1 MYTLEEIDRILDHC
15 AHLRNLDREPAN
27 LYDPIGY
34 MMSMGGKR
42 IRPKLCLLACNLLKE
57 ELTDPVLFPA
67 MALEIF
73 HEFTLIH
80 DDIMDRSDTRRGRPT
95 VYKKWDENVA
105 ILSGDVMSILA
116 YRYLS
121 YAPAD
126 VLPQIFDLF
135 TTTATEV
142 CEGQMFDMNY
152 ETLPF
157 ITMDDYLAMI
167 GLKTAVL
174 LACSTKMGGLLGGA
188 SPEACQAL
196 YDFGYQLGIAFQITD
211 DYLDT
216 FGNEKV
222 FGKKIGG
229 DILNNKKTWLLVES
243 FRRADITRKKTLE
256 SLLKMEADDPA
267 AKIDAVRQLYV
278 DLGVRE
284 AAEAEILAWHRK
296 SLEALARAGFDP
308 ARTTEIETFAQQLI
322 HREK

>member
-57 ELTDPVLFPA
+57 ELDDPVLFPA

-116 YRYLS
+116 YKYLS
-121 YAPAD
+121 HAPAE

-152 ETLPF
+152 EALPF

-174 LACSTKMGGLLGGA
+174 LAFSTKMGGLLGGA

-196 YDFGYQLGIAFQITD
+196 YDFGYRLGIAFQITD

-267 AKIDAVRQLYV
+267 AKIEAVRQLYV

-296 SLEALARAGFDP
+296 SLEALARAGFDS

>member
-15 AHLRNLDREPAN
+15 ARLRNLDREPAN

-42 IRPKLCLLACNLLKE
+42 IRPKLCLLACNVLKE
-57 ELTDPVLFPA
+57 DLQDPELFPA

-80 DDIMDRSDTRRGRPT
+80 DDIMDRSDFRRGQPT

-121 YAPAD
+121 FAPAA
-126 VLPQIFDLF
+126 VLPPLFDLF

-152 ETLPF
+152 EELPF

-196 YDFGYQLGIAFQITD
+196 YDFGYRLGIAFQITD

-243 FRRADITRKKTLE
+243 FRRADVERKKKLE
-256 SLLKMEADDPA
+256 SLLKMGDSQPEV
-267 AKIDAVRQLYV
+267 KIETVRQLYV

-296 SLEALARAGFDP
+296 ALEALARAGFDP
-308 ARTTEIETFAQQLI
+308 ARTVQLETFAQQLI